1 MGWGVVYPLVVGM
14 IPLVVVVV
22 LVAIVDLVG
31 QVFVAVP
38 VGTSTIP
45 STIPIVDWFGQE

>member
-14 IPLVVVVV
+14 ILVVVVV
-22 LVAIVDLVG
+22 LVPIVDQPG

>member
-1 MGWGVVYPLVVGM
+1 MGWGAVYPLVVGM
-14 IPLVVVVV
+14 VLLVVVVV
-22 LVAIVDLVG
+22 LVPIVDQPG

-45 STIPIVDWFGQE
+45 IVDQSSQE